1 MICNIHC
8 LLLYQKRNL
17 EKSDA
22 NTPCIKTEKLMEV
35 MELMD
40 HYYVS
45 FKFGWISQRS
55 MMQMTS

>member
-1 MICNIHC
+1 M
-8 LLLYQKRNL
+8 
-17 EKSDA
+17 EV
-22 NTPCIKTEKLMEV
+22 MEV